1 MRNIAYILAFL
12 LVCPTLLFA
21 TQTDDNAAVL
31 KRLDD
36 IINKKETFQVQK
48 EKAIDALKM
57 QLAHSVAPADKYRLY
72 GSLFDAYLHY
82 QADSALYYINRRQQ
96 LLPQLTR
103 PELADEIIIDR
114 ATVLGVMGMYIEA
127 MKELESINSEK
138 LDKQTLLSYYQTYRA
153 CYGWLADYTTN
164 KEEKKKYLTK
174 TDLYRDSIIGIM
186 PPEINRTI
194 VLAEK
199 CIVTGKADT
208 ALVMLSDALKDAVDE
223 RQKVYIY
230 YTLSEAYGMKGD
242 MEKEVYYLILTAIA
256 DLESSVREYASL
268 QKLAH
273 LMYELGDVDRAYKY
287 LSCSMEDAVACNAR
301 LRFIEVTEFFPIIDK
316 AYKLKEELRFIEV
329 TEFFPII
336 DKAYKLKEEKERVVS
351 QAMLVSVSLLS
362 FFLLIAVFYL
372 YRWMKKLS
380 AMRRD
385 LSLANKQMQAVNKE
399 LEQTGKIKEVYIARY
414 LDRCVNY
421 LDKLETY
428 RRSLAKLAMASRIED
443 LFKAIKSEQFI
454 RDERNE
460 FYNEF
465 DKSFLKLFPNFITA
479 FNELLVEEGRIY
491 PKSDEL
497 LTTELRI
504 FALIRL
510 GVIDSNKIAHFLGY
524 SLATIYNYRSRMR
537 NKAAG
542 DKDRF
547 EQDVMNL

>member
-1 MRNIAYILAFL
+1 MRNVAYYIFSFLLACPFLAF
-12 LVCPTLLFA
+12 A
-21 TQTDDNAAVL
+21 EHTDREAAL

-36 IINKKETFQVQK
+36 AISRKEVFQVQK
-48 EKAIDALKM
+48 EKKIDSLKV
-57 QLAHSVAPADKYRLY
+57 QLTHTTVPLDKYRLY
-72 GSLFDAYLHY
+72 NSLFDAYVHY
-82 QADSALYYINRRQQ
+82 QADSALHYVNERMNILP
-96 LLPQLTR
+96 LLNR
-103 PELADEIIIDR
+103 PELENEIRIDR
-114 ATVLGVMGMYIEA
+114 ATVMGVMGMYMEAIEQ
-127 MKELESINSEK
+127 LEKINSRTLNEE
-138 LDKQTLLSYYQTYRA
+138 TLLSYYQTYRA

-164 KEEKKKYLTK
+164 KEEKKKYLLK
-174 TDLYRDSIIGIM
+174 TELYRDSIISVM
-186 PPEINRTI
+186 SPETNRTI
-194 VLAEK
+194 VAAEK
-199 CIVTGKADT
+199 CIVNGKADT
-208 ALVMLSDALKDAVDE
+208 ALVMLNDALRDAVDE
-223 RQKVYIY
+223 RQKVFIY
-230 YTLSEAYGMKGD
+230 YTMSEAYHMKKET
-242 MEKEVYYLILTAIA
+242 EKEVYYLILTAIA

-268 QKLAH
+268 QKLAYI
-273 LMYELGDVDRAYKY
+273 MYELGDIDRAYKY
-287 LSCSMEDAVACNAR
+287 LNCSMEDAVACNAR

-316 AYKLKEELRFIEV
+316 G
-329 TEFFPII
+329 
-336 DKAYKLKEEKERVVS
+336 YKLKEEKERAVS
-351 QAMLVSVSLLS
+351 RAMLISVSLLS
-362 FFLLIAVFYL
+362 LFLLIAIFFL
-372 YRWMKKLS
+372 YRWMRKLS

-385 LSLANKQMQAVNKE
+385 LSMANKQMLEVNKE

-428 RRSLAKLAMASRIED
+428 RRSLAKLAMASRVED

-465 DKSFLKLFPNFITA
+465 DKSFLKLFPNFISS
-479 FNELLVEEGRIY
+479 FNNLLVKEGRVY

-510 GVIDSNKIAHFLGY
+510 GVVDSNRIAHFLGY

-547 EQDVMNL
+547 EQDVMDL

>member
-1 MRNIAYILAFL
+1 MRNLVYYILFL
-12 LVCPTLLFA
+12 LLISSVSLSA
-21 TQTDDNAAVL
+21 KQMEYRAAL

-36 IINKKETFQVQK
+36 IINKKETYQLQK
-48 EKAIDALKM
+48 EKQIDALKV
-57 QLAHSVAPADKYRLY
+57 QLAHSVDPADKYRLY

-82 QADSALYYINRRQQ
+82 QADSALHYINNRKEI
-96 LLPQLTR
+96 LPQLNR
-103 PELADEIIIDR
+103 PELENEIIINR

-127 MKELESINSEK
+127 MEELQRIDPQK
-138 LDKQTLLSYYQTYRA
+138 LDERMLLSYYQTYRA

-164 KEEKKKYLTK
+164 KEEKKKYLEK
-174 TDLYRDSIIGIM
+174 TDLYRDSIISVM
-186 PPEINRTI
+186 PPETNRTI
-194 VLAEK
+194 VAAEK
-199 CIVTGKADT
+199 YIVNGKADT
-208 ALVMLSDALKDAVDE
+208 ALVMLNDALKDVVDE

-230 YTLSEAYGMKGD
+230 YTLSEAYNMKKD
-242 MEKEVYYLILTAIA
+242 TEKEIYYLILTAIA

-273 LMYELGDVDRAYKY
+273 LMYEQGDIDRAYKY

-316 AYKLKEELRFIEV
+316 AYKLKEE
-329 TEFFPII
+329 
-336 DKAYKLKEEKERVVS
+336 KERAVS
-351 QAMLVSVSLLS
+351 RTMLISVSLLS
-362 FFLLIAVFYL
+362 LFLLIAVFFL

-385 LSLANKQMQAVNKE
+385 LSLANEQMQIVNKE

-454 RDERNE
+454 RDERDE

-465 DKSFLKLFPNFITA
+465 DKSFLKLFPNFISA
-479 FNELLVEEGRIY
+479 FNELLVEEGRVY

-510 GVIDSNKIAHFLGY
+510 GVVDSNKIAHFLGY

-542 DKDRF
+542 DKDQF
-547 EQDVMNL
+547 EQNVMNL

>member
-316 AYKLKEELRFIEV
+316 AYKLKEE
-329 TEFFPII
+329 
-336 DKAYKLKEEKERVVS
+336 KERVVS
-351 QAMLVSVSLLS
+351 QQCIIHLPCLWKRT
-362 FFLLIAVFYL
+362 FHFWI
-372 YRWMKKLS
+372 
-380 AMRRD
+380 
-385 LSLANKQMQAVNKE
+385 QI
-399 LEQTGKIKEVYIARY
+399 LEKFVQKHMISY
-414 LDRCVNY
+414 
-421 LDKLETY
+421 
-428 RRSLAKLAMASRIED
+428 
-443 LFKAIKSEQFI
+443 
-454 RDERNE
+454 
-460 FYNEF
+460 
-465 DKSFLKLFPNFITA
+465 
-479 FNELLVEEGRIY
+479 
-491 PKSDEL
+491 
-497 LTTELRI
+497 
-504 FALIRL
+504 
-510 GVIDSNKIAHFLGY
+510 
-524 SLATIYNYRSRMR
+524 
-537 NKAAG
+537 
-542 DKDRF
+542 
-547 EQDVMNL
+547 

>member
-273 LMYELGDVDRAYKY
+273 LMYELGDVDRTYKY

-301 LRFIEVTEFFPIIDK
+301 
-316 AYKLKEELRFIEV
+316 LRFIEV

>member
-316 AYKLKEELRFIEV
+316 AYKL
-329 TEFFPII
+329 
-336 DKAYKLKEEKERVVS
+336 
-351 QAMLVSVSLLS
+351 
-362 FFLLIAVFYL
+362 
-372 YRWMKKLS
+372 S